1 MESREEILIIGI
13 CDDDKKW
20 LQTCNKIL
28 IEFATFINVD
38 LETRCFSDSEEL
50 LAYKEVPLD
59 AIFLDIELG
68 KKLGI
73 SVAKEL
79 NRTRPNCRIVYM
91 TNYLHYATEI
101 YNTEHIWF
109 VVKKQFRDK
118 IGEIINR
125 ILHDLENKTVHLV
138 LKTVNNEIISVIPS
152 DICYLER
159 EKRGTRVVTVWD
171 EYHVKERFVEIIPQL
186 SELDFSQCHSSYVV
200 NFSHVKELQRDMYIL
215 YGQSKKEQIVQI
227 SRRYVKKT
235 REDFLKWSAL
245 FV

>member
-1 MESREEILIIGI
+1 MCIR
-13 CDDDKKW
+13 
-20 LQTCNKIL
+20 
-28 IEFATFINVD
+28 
-38 LETRCFSDSEEL
+38 DS
-50 LAYKEVPLD
+50 
-59 AIFLDIELG
+59 
-68 KKLGI
+68 
-73 SVAKEL
+73 
-79 NRTRPNCRIVYM
+79 
-91 TNYLHYATEI
+91 YLHYATEI

-200 NFSHVKELQRDMYIL
+200 NFRHVKELQRDMYIL
-215 YGQSKKEQIVQI
+215 YDESEKEQTVQI
-227 SRRYVKKT
+227 SRRFVQKT

>member
-1 MESREEILIIGI
+1 
-13 CDDDKKW
+13 
-20 LQTCNKIL
+20 
-28 IEFATFINVD
+28 
-38 LETRCFSDSEEL
+38 
-50 LAYKEVPLD
+50 
-59 AIFLDIELG
+59 
-68 KKLGI
+68 
-73 SVAKEL
+73 
-79 NRTRPNCRIVYM
+79 M

-171 EYHVKERFVEIIPQL
+171 EYHVKNVL
-186 SELDFSQCHSSYVV
+186 
-200 NFSHVKELQRDMYIL
+200 
-215 YGQSKKEQIVQI
+215 
-227 SRRYVKKT
+227 
-235 REDFLKWSAL
+235 
-245 FV
+245 